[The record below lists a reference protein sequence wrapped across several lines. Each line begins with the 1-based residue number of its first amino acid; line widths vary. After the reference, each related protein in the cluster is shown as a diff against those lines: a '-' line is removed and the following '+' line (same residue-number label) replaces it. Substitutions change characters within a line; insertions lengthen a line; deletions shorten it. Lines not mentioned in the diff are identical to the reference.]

1 MSGIEGLKTRVE
13 NANALGRQNL
23 TEKGVVISEYSTTY
37 NIMSKIADVESGGGN
52 AGLPIEI
59 AIPQFAIPELDITNI
74 EAKCELYNPPMVLKS
89 TGTQY
94 IDTGYVP
101 TANTKIVADFSFT
114 KIAGGSN
121 SALYSPYG
129 CTNTNNNGIKCI
141 QTGGDLP
148 TRFGSVASDSISSN
162 TKVYVELNKRYHIEH
177 SINGFY
183 LDGVLKHIYSGT
195 ALASDLSQTLYIF
208 AVNNNGSVDQRSFI
222 KLYSFKIYENEELV
236 RDFVPV
242 TDESGVACL
251 YDNITKAYFYNK
263 GTGTFTFEVA

>member
-59 AIPQFAIPELDITNI
+59 AIPQFAIPELDITSI
-74 EAKCELYNPPMVLKS
+74 DARCQLYNPPMVLIS

-114 KIAGGSN
+114 KIATGGSN
-121 SALYSPYG
+121 STFYSPYG
-129 CTNTNNNGIKCI
+129 CVDSSNNGIKCV
-141 QTGGDLP
+141 QCEDGLA
-148 TRFGSVASDSISSN
+148 TRFGSVASDVN
-162 TKVYVELNKRYHIEH
+162 NDTLVKVNNRYCIEH
-177 SINGFY
+177 SINGLY
-183 LDGVLKHIYSGT
+183 LNGVLAHQYSGT
-195 ALASDLSQTLYIF
+195 TLASDLSQTLYIF
-208 AVNNNGSVDQRSFI
+208 ALNNNGSVDQRSFI